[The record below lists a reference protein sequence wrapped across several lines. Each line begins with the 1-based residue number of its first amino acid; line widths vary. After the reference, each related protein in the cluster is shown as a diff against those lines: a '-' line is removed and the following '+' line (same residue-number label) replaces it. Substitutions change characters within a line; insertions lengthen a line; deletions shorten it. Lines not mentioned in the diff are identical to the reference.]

1 MSGTNRTVIDYIL
14 VRRQDLGDLKDC
26 KIIIGESMSRICQV
40 KQNDSW
46 LKKIEPIGVV
56 RNIRKQ

>member
-14 VRRQDLGDLKDC
+14 VRRQDLGDLKDY

-46 LKKIEPIGVV
+46 LNKIEPIGVV